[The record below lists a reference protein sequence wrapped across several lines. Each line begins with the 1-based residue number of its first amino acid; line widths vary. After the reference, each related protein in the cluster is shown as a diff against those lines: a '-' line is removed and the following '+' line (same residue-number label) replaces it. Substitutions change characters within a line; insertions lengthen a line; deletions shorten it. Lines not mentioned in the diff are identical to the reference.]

1 MERLLEK
8 LSKLIKNEIP
18 FYPNAKYF
26 PLYSQILISQYKKYE
41 TQLTKGNHKLL
52 ILKKQKQK
60 TKQLKQR
67 IPIYQSL
74 YPKYHKPSQNLWLTL
89 TKLIFKPST
98 QSKLNELTLKYI
110 KSKAVITIERIIE
123 LFKHHKFVF
132 SKETIVKFYL
142 YLNKCELL
150 SKSTSSN
157 VAMLSITSEDHHIIE
172 DMKSQLE
179 CFDKF
184 DNKTNIVTQY
194 FLSNI
199 NPVTFNKD
207 SFHNEFVNKY
217 HKANMLNSIFASL
230 NKDKLNKKREE
241 NKTLQQEP
249 HHHKY
254 IRSISNI
261 NFKLNRNS
269 NSDIAKT
276 EEIVVGASEQDRK
289 VIASN
294 LSIKDRIFG
303 SALTS
308 RRNIKVNYCTTHKMS
323 KKKNEGEGSG
333 SGYRSKI
340 VAKKKM
346 LMLHHHKLN
355 SFDRNDN
362 LVVQLPLTCYR
373 SRNNNINDNNS
384 NSNNMISFKRTNFI
398 HKPKIFE
405 FHRQMSMKNYMS
417 KNDFYYS

>member
-8 LSKLIKNEIP
+8 LSKLIKKEIP
-18 FYPNAKYF
+18 FYPNPKHF

-41 TQLTKGNHKLL
+41 SQLTKGNKLL

-98 QSKLNELTLKYI
+98 QSKINELTLKYI

-150 SKSTSSN
+150 SKSTSSSSD
-157 VAMLSITSEDHHIIE
+157 ALSITSEDHHIIE

-199 NPVTFNKD
+199 NPVSFNKD

-249 HHHKY
+249 HQHKY
-254 IRSISNI
+254 IRSISNM

-276 EEIVVGASEQDRK
+276 EEMLVSASEQDRK
-289 VIASN
+289 VIGRN

-323 KKKNEGEGSG
+323 AKKSEGGN
-333 SGYRSKI
+333 SGYRNKI
-340 VAKKKM
+340 IAKKKL

-373 SRNNNINDNNS
+373 SRNDNNDNN
-384 NSNNMISFKRTNFI
+384 NNHNMISFKKMNFI

>member
-150 SKSTSSN
+150 SKSSSSN

-289 VIASN
+289 VIARN

-323 KKKNEGEGSG
+323 TKKNEGEGSG

-373 SRNNNINDNNS
+373 SRNNNINDSNS
-384 NSNNMISFKRTNFI
+384 NNNNMISFKRTNFI

>member
-1 MERLLEK
+1 MERLLAK
-8 LSKLIKNEIP
+8 LSKLIKTEIP
-18 FYPNAKYF
+18 FYPNPKYF

-41 TQLTKGNHKLL
+41 SQLTKGNNKLL

-132 SKETIVKFYL
+132 SKETIVKFYI

-150 SKSTSSN
+150 SKSTSSSD
-157 VAMLSITSEDHHIIE
+157 AMLSITSEDHHIIE

-207 SFHNEFVNKY
+207 SFHN
-217 HKANMLNSIFASL
+217 
-230 NKDKLNKKREE
+230 
-241 NKTLQQEP
+241 
-249 HHHKY
+249 
-254 IRSISNI
+254 
-261 NFKLNRNS
+261 
-269 NSDIAKT
+269 
-276 EEIVVGASEQDRK
+276 
-289 VIASN
+289 
-294 LSIKDRIFG
+294 
-303 SALTS
+303 
-308 RRNIKVNYCTTHKMS
+308 
-323 KKKNEGEGSG
+323 
-333 SGYRSKI
+333 
-340 VAKKKM
+340 
-346 LMLHHHKLN
+346 
-355 SFDRNDN
+355 
-362 LVVQLPLTCYR
+362 
-373 SRNNNINDNNS
+373 
-384 NSNNMISFKRTNFI
+384 
-398 HKPKIFE
+398 
-405 FHRQMSMKNYMS
+405 
-417 KNDFYYS
+417 